1 MDGKGAIGPQQVNR
15 FSATRSGS
23 AGGVI
28 AAAIVMFA
36 LIASGPI
43 GAARPVSAAIAA
55 PNDPIEEARGFV
67 DQAIA
72 ILKNPNLTLTQER
85 RELRALAEPHFD
97 FEGMSKSALGYHWR
111 DLNPEQRQQ
120 FTTLFTAF
128 MEDIALGR
136 VQDYSGQQLE
146 FTREIPMGPGQ
157 VQVLGHV
164 VRSGG
169 QPINVSFMSH
179 QVDGL
184 WKVYDITVENISVIA
199 NYRNQFNRVIN
210 NQGFPQLM
218 ALLQQ
223 KQAELAALLGRK
235 NDSESASKAD

>member
-1 MDGKGAIGPQQVNR
+1 MICKAAIGHRVINY
-15 FSATRSGS
+15 FSAPRIEG
-23 AGGVI
+23 AKVVI
-28 AAAIVMFA
+28 AAVIMMFA
-36 LIASGPI
+36 LSASAGI
-43 GAARPVSAAIAA
+43 GARPVSAAIAA

-97 FEGMSKSALGYHWR
+97 FDGMSKSALGYHWR
-111 DLNPEQRQQ
+111 DLKPEQRQH

-146 FTREIPMGPGQ
+146 FTREISLGPGQ
-157 VQVLGHV
+157 MQVLGHV

-179 QVDGL
+179 QVDGR
-184 WKVYDITVENISVIA
+184 WKVYDIAVENISVIA

-210 NQGFPQLM
+210 DQGFPHLM

-223 KQAELAALLGRK
+223 KQTELAALLGRK
-235 NDSESASKAD
+235 NETARKAD